1 MKILLIPYS
10 LKIYFTVLICT
21 FFLGSCWAPRCPIQN
36 CKSKYEH
43 KHTFIVSG
51 YFSTR
56 KPSIPTFHFIWDKKK
71 ANVETMKLETQ
82 PKNGKQ
88 GTIKRAK
95 KIKLFPWEKGYN

>member
-10 LKIYFTVLICT
+10 LKIYFIVLICT
-21 FFLGSCWAPRCPIQN
+21 FVLASCWAPRCPIQN

-43 KHTFIVSG
+43 KHTFMVSG

-56 KPSIPTFHFIWDKKK
+56 KLSVPTIHFIWDKKK
-71 ANVETMKLETQ
+71 NDVGTMKLETQ

-88 GTIKRAK
+88 GKRKRGK